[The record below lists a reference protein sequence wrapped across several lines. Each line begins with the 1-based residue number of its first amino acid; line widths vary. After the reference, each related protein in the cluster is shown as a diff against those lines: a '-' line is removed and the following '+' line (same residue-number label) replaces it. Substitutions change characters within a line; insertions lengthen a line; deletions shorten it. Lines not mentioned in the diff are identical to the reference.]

1 MSNIPLNRFDRD
13 DSPNWFGT
21 DADNYL
27 RSEIDFGRYVT
38 RQRNIFSQIIIKPIW
53 LQLCLDIPDMQTNKD
68 FQTCIQMQYK
78 SYNLFEELMQIQLM
92 DRRVEFI
99 QNMKESM
106 VDMDKEG
113 NEIKYF
119 ASKFLVQKYLH
130 LSDADI
136 KLNEKYKQEE
146 IEELNLAGSDNNEG
160 DAGFESLKK
169 EINELKAMIL
179 ERINNNGHP
188 ISESDSDKDKEKET
202 KDKPKKDKSKK
213 KSKKESDEEEE

>member
-1 MSNIPLNRFDRD
+1 
-13 DSPNWFGT
+13 
-21 DADNYL
+21 
-27 RSEIDFGRYVT
+27 
-38 RQRNIFSQIIIKPIW
+38 
-53 LQLCLDIPDMQTNKD
+53 
-68 FQTCIQMQYK
+68 
-78 SYNLFEELMQIQLM
+78 MQIQLM

-146 IEELNLAGSDNNEG
+146 IEELNLAGG
-160 DAGFESLKK
+160 DDDGSGENFEA
-169 EINELKAMIL
+169 LKAEIKQLRAMIM
-179 ERINNNGHP
+179 EKASNHP
-188 ISESDSDKDKEKET
+188 GQQVSEAEGKTKENKD
-202 KDKPKKDKSKK
+202 DDPKPKKKSGKK
-213 KSKKESDEEEE
+213 TGKNKSEEEEE

>member
-1 MSNIPLNRFDRD
+1 MR
-13 DSPNWFGT
+13 T
-21 DADNYL
+21 
-27 RSEIDFGRYVT
+27 EIDFGRYVS
-38 RQRNIFSQIIIKPIW
+38 RLRNVFSQIIIKPMW
-53 LQLCLDIPDMQTNKD
+53 LQLCLDIPDMQTVKD
-68 FQTCIQMQYK
+68 FQTCLQVQYK

-106 VDMDKEG
+106 IDMDKEG

-146 IEELNLAGSDNNEG
+146 IDALNLAGGEDTAG
-160 DAGFESLKK
+160 DMGFESLHNELTAMKKAICEKLNIPYEQFEKLFEDTKK
-169 EINELKAMIL
+169 EGDE
-179 ERINNNGHP
+179 
-188 ISESDSDKDKEKET
+188 
-202 KDKPKKDKSKK
+202 KSKSKSGK
-213 KSKKESDEEEE
+213 KTKKGKKKKDEEE